1 MFDMTKQ
8 KRRSVILIIIFTI
21 LFLFFGYL
29 NYVITYPLFLYAEGF
44 EPTGFVLFP
53 GLAGGILWFFC
64 IFFVM
69 ILFFPDVVFLILI
82 FANIYNYHKYSKME
96 QEHQR

>member
-1 MFDMTKQ
+1 
-8 KRRSVILIIIFTI
+8 
-21 LFLFFGYL
+21 
-29 NYVITYPLFLYAEGF
+29 
-44 EPTGFVLFP
+44 
-53 GLAGGILWFFC
+53 LWFFC